1 MSINIRER
9 LVLWSLMVITISL
22 LVVIFLLIP
31 PHLPPAKPDLILPTS
46 TLTLK
51 NLKIL
56 PTPTIPSNTPTSL
69 LTSTVMPM
77 AEHQAIYLI
86 QLRGLPDPEQRR
98 RFIAVLNQILNR
110 PVDVVYEYGTV
121 YNGLAVKL
129 TPQEA
134 AKVAK
139 LEQVRQ
145 VLPDSQ
151 RFPQDQSQRGNDRS
165 TR

>member
-1 MSINIRER
+1 MGINIRER
-9 LVLWSLMVITISL
+9 LVLWSLIVITITL
-22 LVVIFLLIP
+22 LLVIFLLAP
-31 PHLPPAKPDLILPTS
+31 PQLPPAEPDLIWPTS

-51 NLKIL
+51 NFNIL
-56 PTPTIPSNTPTSL
+56 PTQTVPPTSL
-69 LTSTVMPM
+69 PTNTVMPM

-98 RFIAVLNQILNR
+98 RFMAVLNQLLNR
-110 PVDVVYEYGTV
+110 PVEVVYEYGTV

-139 LEQVRQ
+139 LDQVRQ

-151 RFPQDQSQRGNDRS
+151 RFPQDQSKRENDRS